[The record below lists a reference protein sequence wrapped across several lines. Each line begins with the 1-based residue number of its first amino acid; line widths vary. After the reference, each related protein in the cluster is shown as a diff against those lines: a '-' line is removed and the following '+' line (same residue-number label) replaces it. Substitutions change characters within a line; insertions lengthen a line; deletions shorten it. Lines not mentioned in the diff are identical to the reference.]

1 MLNLWRFIARY
12 NAFFL
17 FVIYFTI
24 SIIFLLK
31 NNDFQRASTLN
42 SSNQIAGSIYE
53 KVNIINKYLHLSVAN
68 DSLVK
73 ENIAL
78 RNQLKSSYFDDSL
91 VSKTV
96 NDTINRVQ
104 YEYITGEVVNKSIT
118 SRNNYI
124 TINRGTKHGIK
135 KGMGVIGSSGVVGIV
150 WNVSE
155 DFSSIQSIL
164 HEDTRIT
171 SSIEGTPYFGPLIW
185 EGKNPY
191 TVTLTDIPNQF
202 DLKPNARVV
211 TSGYSTIF
219 PKGILVGTVLKSG
232 VKGGG
237 SFLDIS
243 VKLSTNFYALQYV
256 YVIKNN
262 FATEQETLE
271 AANKKSVNE

>member
-1 MLNLWRFIARY
+1 MLNLWRFISKY

-17 FVIYFTI
+17 FIIYLTI

-31 NNDFQRASTLN
+31 NNDFQRSSTLN
-42 SSNQIAGSIYE
+42 SSNQIVGSVYE
-53 KVNIINKYLHLSVAN
+53 KVNFINKYLHLTVAN

-73 ENIAL
+73 ENIKL
-78 RNQLKSSYFDDSL
+78 RNQLKLSFFDDSL
-91 VSKTV
+91 VTKIVT
-96 NDTINRVQ
+96 DTINRVQ
-104 YEYITGEVVNKSIT
+104 YEYIVGEVVNKSIT

-124 TINRGTKHGIK
+124 TINRGAKHGIK

-155 DFSSIQSIL
+155 DYSSIQSIL

-171 SSIEGTPYFGPLIW
+171 SSIEGTPYFGPLVW
-185 EGKNPY
+185 QGKDPFI
-191 TVTLTDIPNQF
+191 VTLTDIPNQF
-202 DLKPNARVV
+202 NLKQKARVI
-211 TSGYSTIF
+211 TSGYGVIF

-271 AANKKSVNE
+271 ATNKESVNE

>member
-17 FVIYFTI
+17 FAIYFVI

-31 NNDFQRASTLN
+31 NNDFQKASTLN
-42 SSNQIAGSIYE
+42 SSNKVVGSIYE

-68 DSLVK
+68 DSLAE

-78 RNQLKSSYFDDSL
+78 RNQLKSSSFDDSL
-91 VSKTV
+91 VTKTV

-104 YEYITGEVVNKSIT
+104 YEYILAEVVNKSIT

-124 TINRGTKHGIK
+124 TINRGIKHGIK
-135 KGMGVIGSSGVVGIV
+135 KGMGVIGSSGIVGIV
-150 WNVSE
+150 WNVS
-155 DFSSIQSIL
+155 DDYSSIQSVL

-171 SSIEGTPYFGPLIW
+171 SSIEGTPYFGPLLW
-185 EGKNPY
+185 QGKDPFI
-191 TVTLTDIPNQF
+191 VTLTDIPNQF
-202 DLKPNARVV
+202 SLKPKARVV
-211 TSGYSTIF
+211 TSGLGVIF

-262 FATEQETLE
+262 FAAEQETLE
-271 AANKKSVNE
+271 SANKKSVNE

>member
-1 MLNLWRFIARY
+1 MLNLWRFISKY

-17 FVIYFTI
+17 FIIYLTI

-31 NNDFQRASTLN
+31 NNDFQRSSTLN
-42 SSNQIAGSIYE
+42 SSNQLVGSVYE
-53 KVNIINKYLHLSVAN
+53 KVNFINKYLHLTVAN

-73 ENIAL
+73 ENIKL
-78 RNQLKSSYFDDSL
+78 RNQLKSSFFDDSL
-91 VSKTV
+91 VTKIVT
-96 NDTINRVQ
+96 DTINRVQ
-104 YEYITGEVVNKSIT
+104 YEYIVGEVVNKSIT

-124 TINRGTKHGIK
+124 TINRGAKHGIK

-155 DFSSIQSIL
+155 DYSSIQSIL

-171 SSIEGTPYFGPLIW
+171 SSIEGTPYFGPLVW
-185 EGKNPY
+185 QGKDPFI
-191 TVTLTDIPNQF
+191 VTLTDIPNQF
-202 DLKPNARVV
+202 NLKPKARVI
-211 TSGYSTIF
+211 TSGYGVIF

-271 AANKKSVNE
+271 ATNKESVNE

>member
-1 MLNLWRFIARY
+1 MLNLWRFISKY

-17 FVIYFTI
+17 FIIYLTI

-31 NNDFQRASTLN
+31 NNDFQRSSTLN
-42 SSNQIAGSIYE
+42 SSNQIVGSVYE
-53 KVNIINKYLHLSVAN
+53 KVNFINKYLHLTVAN

-73 ENIAL
+73 ENIKL
-78 RNQLKSSYFDDSL
+78 RNQLKSSFFDDSL
-91 VSKTV
+91 VTKIVT
-96 NDTINRVQ
+96 DTINRVQ
-104 YEYITGEVVNKSIT
+104 YEYIVGEVVNKSIT

-124 TINRGTKHGIK
+124 TINRGAKHGIK

-155 DFSSIQSIL
+155 DFSSIQSVL
-164 HEDTRIT
+164 HEDTRIN
-171 SSIEGTPYFGPLIW
+171 SSIEGTPYFGPLVW
-185 EGKNPY
+185 QGKDPFI
-191 TVTLTDIPNQF
+191 VTLTDIPNQF
-202 DLKPNARVV
+202 DLKPNAKVI
-211 TSGYSTIF
+211 TSGFSVIF

-271 AANKKSVNE
+271 ATNKESVNE

>member
-17 FVIYFTI
+17 FAIYFVI

-31 NNDFQRASTLN
+31 NNDFQKASTLN
-42 SSNQIAGSIYE
+42 SSNKVVGSIYE

-68 DSLVK
+68 DSLAE

-78 RNQLKSSYFDDSL
+78 RNQLKSSFFDDNL
-91 VSKTV
+91 VTKTV

-104 YEYITGEVVNKSIT
+104 YEYILAEVVNKSIT

-124 TINRGTKHGIK
+124 TINRGIKHGIK
-135 KGMGVIGSSGVVGIV
+135 KGMGVIGSSGIVGIV
-150 WNVSE
+150 WNVS
-155 DFSSIQSIL
+155 DDYSSIQSVL

-171 SSIEGTPYFGPLIW
+171 SSIEGTPYFGPLLW
-185 EGKNPY
+185 QGKDPFI
-191 TVTLTDIPNQF
+191 VTLTDIPNQF
-202 DLKPNARVV
+202 SLKPKARVV
-211 TSGYSTIF
+211 TSGLGVIF

-262 FATEQETLE
+262 FAAEQETLE
-271 AANKKSVNE
+271 SANKKSVNE

>member
-17 FVIYFTI
+17 FIIYLTI

-42 SSNQIAGSIYE
+42 TSNQIIGSIYE
-53 KVNIINKYLHLSVAN
+53 KVNFINKYLHLSVAN

-78 RNQLKSSYFDDSL
+78 RNQLKSSSFDDSL
-91 VSKTV
+91 VTKIVTDTV
-96 NDTINRVQ
+96 NRVQ
-104 YEYITGEVVNKSIT
+104 YEYIIGEVVNKSIT

-124 TINRGTKHGIK
+124 TINRGAKHGIK

-155 DFSSIQSIL
+155 DYSSIQSIL

-185 EGKNPY
+185 QGKNPFI
-191 TVTLTDIPNQF
+191 VTLTDIPNQF
-202 DLKPNARVV
+202 SLKPKARVV
-211 TSGYSTIF
+211 TSGLGVIF

-271 AANKKSVNE
+271 AANKESVNE